1 MFKFVK
7 NEKKYH
13 EFIRNLRNDER
24 VQKELFDNSS
34 FVTEEQQKEYMK
46 KYNDNFYICL
56 RDKKAVGYIRQI
68 DGEIALSV
76 NPDYWNQG
84 VGTFMINE
92 IMKVHPECFS
102 KVKPDN
108 HSSKR
113 AFEKAGFKVKYYIM
127 GR

>member
-56 RDKKAVGYIRQI
+56 R
-68 DGEIALSV
+68 
-76 NPDYWNQG
+76 
-84 VGTFMINE
+84 F
-92 IMKVHPECFS
+92 ECYRKSF
-102 KVKPDN
+102 N
-108 HSSKR
+108 
-113 AFEKAGFKVKYYIM
+113 I
-127 GR
+127 